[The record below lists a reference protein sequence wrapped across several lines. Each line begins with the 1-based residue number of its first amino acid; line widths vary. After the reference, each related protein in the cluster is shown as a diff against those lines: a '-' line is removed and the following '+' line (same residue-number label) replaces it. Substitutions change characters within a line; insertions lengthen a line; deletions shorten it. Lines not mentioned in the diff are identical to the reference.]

1 MEKTFGESHVDHHL
15 HVVNKKVL
23 EQLTVAEAGVS
34 IKFEVGSWLEWS
46 SQLHQQGLKGSFSRL
61 LQFRGKSS
69 RLL

>member
-1 MEKTFGESHVDHHL
+1 MEKTFGESHVDQDL
-15 HVVNKKVL
+15 HVVNKKV
-23 EQLTVAEAGVS
+23 EQLTVAEPGVS

-46 SQLHQQGLKGSFSRL
+46 SRLHQQGLKGSFSRL